1 MATRAR
7 GRRLALALGL
17 GSLAGLAVFST
28 RPSSLRLE
36 AGSVSFRRL
45 VRGAEA
51 DGRIRERATVLL
63 SGLPR
68 DRPGRLAVV
77 LGEPAPP
84 SALNITID
92 QEATYSLRTDREG
105 VAVLTVPPRA
115 VPALRLDLRPPTGS
129 ALRVQG
135 LTIETSPPGATA
147 PGMAFLLVGLL
158 GFLLAGRSSP
168 TLAVSLSLLTSAL
181 LALASA
187 PAFVFQALPDPVF
200 LWRLTSAPLLFA
212 ASLLW
217 FGYSHTADKK
227 DYWKGAVLLL
237 ALVAGGWVRW
247 AFLPSAGSWD
257 TEYWKAWMMRAV
269 SHGTARVYGDP
280 DSVPPGH
287 FLSQLT
293 GREERWQV
301 EWRGREFVVDYP
313 PLAMALWRWSFFAV
327 RAAAPGLDPAEA
339 ENLAVKLPAVLGD
352 LAAVGILLW
361 AFGAASRGLT
371 LAALYWALPVS
382 WLPSAVLGFLDGA
395 YAPLAAAA
403 LIAAGRSSPALAG
416 GLLALACLI
425 KPTAVVVAPAAAVA
439 LAVRVGGKGL
449 RGAVA
454 GGAAVVAAALVPF
467 LLAGTLA
474 TAVVHVY
481 RILFQQR
488 LSGGFPNLWWVV
500 GHLAMLR
507 EGTVDLAGPVKYAR
521 VDVLD
526 FPASLLGTALFAAAA
541 GFVVLR
547 QRRFKGPGPA
557 ALAGAALF
565 FSYSMLA
572 IGVHENHPHPLFLIL
587 LASGLGS
594 RALKL
599 IAAVGSSSYVLNML
613 ALSGLGR
620 FYGLRYLALEPLWGS
635 LGGLRMALGFDLT
648 LGLALVNGVLFVAL
662 LASLKKDLASSSAD
676 DC

>member
-1 MATRAR
+1 
-7 GRRLALALGL
+7 
-17 GSLAGLAVFST
+17 
-28 RPSSLRLE
+28 
-36 AGSVSFRRL
+36 
-45 VRGAEA
+45 
-51 DGRIRERATVLL
+51 
-63 SGLPR
+63 
-68 DRPGRLAVV
+68 
-77 LGEPAPP
+77 
-84 SALNITID
+84 
-92 QEATYSLRTDREG
+92 
-105 VAVLTVPPRA
+105 
-115 VPALRLDLRPPTGS
+115 
-129 ALRVQG
+129 
-135 LTIETSPPGATA
+135 
-147 PGMAFLLVGLL
+147 
-158 GFLLAGRSSP
+158 
-168 TLAVSLSLLTSAL
+168 
-181 LALASA
+181 
-187 PAFVFQALPDPVF
+187 
-200 LWRLTSAPLLFA
+200 
-212 ASLLW
+212 
-217 FGYSHTADKK
+217 
-227 DYWKGAVLLL
+227 
-237 ALVAGGWVRW
+237 
-247 AFLPSAGSWD
+247 
-257 TEYWKAWMMRAV
+257 
-269 SHGTARVYGDP
+269 
-280 DSVPPGH
+280 
-287 FLSQLT
+287 
-293 GREERWQV
+293 
-301 EWRGREFVVDYP
+301 
-313 PLAMALWRWSFFAV
+313 
-327 RAAAPGLDPAEA
+327 
-339 ENLAVKLPAVLGD
+339 
-352 LAAVGILLW
+352 
-361 AFGAASRGLT
+361 
-371 LAALYWALPVS
+371 
-382 WLPSAVLGFLDGA
+382 
-395 YAPLAAAA
+395 
-403 LIAAGRSSPALAG
+403 
-416 GLLALACLI
+416 LI

-454 GGAAVVAAALVPF
+454 GGAAVAAAALVPF

-507 EGTVDLAGPVKYAR
+507 EGTVDLAGPVRYAR

-526 FPASLLGTALFAAAA
+526 FPASLLGTALFAVAA